1 VFNVK
6 LFVGLG
12 NPGKK
17 YADTR
22 HNVGFMVIDELAK
35 KWSVSMNEE
44 KKFKGFIGSAHVNG
58 EKILLLKPTT
68 YMNLSGE
75 SVQAVMDFY
84 DLYNEDVIVIYDD
97 LAMEIGKVRG
107 RAQGSAGGHNGIKS
121 MILHLAGE
129 EFKRFKIG
137 IDKSPY
143 GKTTD
148 HVLGKFS
155 SEEMDYIG
163 PAILKV
169 AGACD
174 ELLRTDFLKAVSGL
188 NT

>member
-1 VFNVK
+1 MK

-12 NPGKK
+12 NPGRK

-22 HNVGFMVIDELAK
+22 HNVGFMVIDELAR
-35 KWSVSMNEE
+35 KWGVTLAEE
-44 KKFKGFIGSAHVNG
+44 KKFKGELGSVHVGG

-84 DLYNEDVIVIYDD
+84 DLTNEDVVVIYDD
-97 LAMEIGKVRG
+97 LDMEVGKVRG
-107 RAQGSAGGHNGIKS
+107 REKGSAGGHNGIKS

-148 HVLGKFS
+148 HVLGKFTT
-155 SEEMDYIG
+155 EELDDIG
-163 PAILKV
+163 PAIMRV
-169 AGACD
+169 ARAC
-174 ELLRTDFLKAVSGL
+174 EETLTIGFLKAVSGL
-188 NT
+188 NN

>member
-1 VFNVK
+1 MK

-12 NPGKK
+12 NPGRK
-17 YADTR
+17 YRGTR

-35 KWSVSMNEE
+35 KWGVSLGKE
-44 KKFKGFIGSAHVNG
+44 KKFKGEIGSTHVNG
-58 EKILLLKPTT
+58 EKILLLKPMT

-84 DLYNEDVIVIYDD
+84 DLHNEDIIVIYDD
-97 LAMEIGKVRG
+97 LAMESGKVRG

-137 IDKSPY
+137 IGNPSY
-143 GKTTD
+143 GRTTD
-148 HVLGKFS
+148 YVLGKITV
-155 SEEMDYIG
+155 EEMDYIG
-163 PAILKV
+163 PAISKV
-169 AGACD
+169 VRACD
-174 ELLRTDFLKAVSGL
+174 ELLNTDFLKAVSGL
-188 NT
+188 SN

>member
-1 VFNVK
+1 MK

-12 NPGKK
+12 NPGRK
-17 YADTR
+17 YVETR

-35 KWSVSMNEE
+35 KWGVSLTEE
-44 KKFKGFIGSAHVNG
+44 KKFKGEMGSAHVGG
-58 EKILLLKPTT
+58 EKVMLLKPTT

-84 DLYNEDVIVIYDD
+84 DLDNEDVIVIYDD
-97 LAMEIGKVRG
+97 LDMEVGKVRG
-107 RAQGSAGGHNGIKS
+107 RQRGSAGGHNGIKS

-129 EFKRFKIG
+129 DFKRFKIG

-148 HVLGKFS
+148 HVLGKFTAD
-155 SEEMDYIG
+155 EMAYIG
-163 PAILKV
+163 PAIMRV
-169 AGACD
+169 ARACD
-174 ELLRTDFLKAVSGL
+174 ELLEIGFPAAVSGL
-188 NT
+188 NS

>member
-1 VFNVK
+1 MK

-17 YADTR
+17 YEETR

-35 KWSVSMNEE
+35 KWGVTLNEE
-44 KKFKGFIGSAHVNG
+44 KKFKGIIGSVHISG

-68 YMNLSGE
+68 YMNLTGE
-75 SVQAVMDFY
+75 SVQSVMDFY
-84 DLYNEDVIVIYDD
+84 NLENQDIIVIYDD
-97 LAMEIGKVRG
+97 LAMECGKVRG
-107 RAQGSAGGHNGIKS
+107 REKGSSGGHNGIKS

-137 IDKSPY
+137 IDQSPH

-148 HVLGKFS
+148 HVLGKFTK
-155 SEEMDYIG
+155 EEMDDIG
-163 PAILKV
+163 PAILRV
-169 AGACD
+169 ARACD
-174 ELLRTDFLKAVSGL
+174 EMLKTDFLKAVSGL
-188 NT
+188 NH